1 MGLHFKFCLVY
12 ETEPPTSLDACEGI
26 RLPPSAVKCLPRGA
40 ALEWLRTLWGGWG
53 LYLPITYSR
62 SNHDNWFER
71 CLGKKDESVLDNPIN
86 SLFKNCA
93 TESR

>member
-12 ETEPPTSLDACEGI
+12 ETEPPTSLGACEGI

-53 LYLPITYSR
+53 LYLVLPGVALRRVAAPLQTEPLEMFSR
-62 SNHDNWFER
+62 SAEQSR
-71 CLGKKDESVLDNPIN
+71 DEQP
-86 SLFKNCA
+86 
-93 TESR
+93 